1 MQISSYAQSLTMRN
15 SISQIQTQLSDL
27 QRQLTSGL
35 KTDSYAGLGD
45 ARSLVL
51 ALTGQMQKSNSYLD
65 TIQSTQLR
73 ITSSMNALQNLNNI
87 GSELKTGSL
96 SSTFKLTSG
105 GQTDLQITAGMRL
118 SEAVDLMNLN
128 VADRQLFGGKDTQTT
143 PVVTSAMMLDG
154 DTTHAGLKTLIA
166 QRNAADIGDGLG
178 RLALTSAT
186 PGTVNIAEDAS
197 PSAFGF
203 KLSNFNSTLS
213 GTTVS
218 DPATTP
224 ASLDVAFG
232 ATQPSEGQS
241 VSFDLKLPDG
251 TSTTVKLTAT
261 LKSPPGAG
269 EFTIGTD
276 AATTATNFQSAL
288 TTSIQSE
295 AKQSLVA
302 ASTVQA
308 GNEFF
313 TNPPMRVDGPPY
325 NTATATVAGTP
336 DNTVIWYRG
345 DSTGTPGNNF
355 IATVGDGAQIA
366 YGARADQGALATV
379 VKNAALLAA
388 VSYTGTSANAA
399 DETKAYAEL
408 TKRTASS
415 LNHNDGSQ
423 SLESVMT
430 DMGLKSATINTA
442 QTKLQTQISTSKSVL
457 ADTTNADPYDVATK
471 LSSLMTQL
479 QASYQVTSSLSQ
491 LSLVKFL

>member
-51 ALTGQMQKSNSYLD
+51 ALTGQVQKSNSYLD
-65 TIQSTQLR
+65 TIQLTQLR
-73 ITSSMNALQNLNNI
+73 IESSMNALDSMNNI

-96 SSTFKLTSG
+96 SSTFKLTAG
-105 GQTDLQITAGMRL
+105 GQTDLQITSGMRL
-118 SEAVDLMNLN
+118 SEIVDLLNLN
-128 VADRQLFGGKDTQTT
+128 VGGRQLFGGKDTQTT
-143 PVVTSAMMLDG
+143 PVVTSTLMLNG
-154 DTTHAGLKTLIA
+154 DTTHAGLKTVIA
-166 QRNAADIGDGLG
+166 ERNAADLGDGLG
-178 RLALTSAT
+178 RLALTSAV
-186 PGTVNIAEDAS
+186 PGTVNLAEDAS
-197 PSAFGF
+197 PSVFGF
-203 KLSNFNSTLS
+203 KLSTFSSSLG

-224 ASLDVAFG
+224 ASLDVAFS
-232 ATQPSEGQS
+232 ATLPTEGQS
-241 VSFDLKLPDG
+241 VSFDLTLPDG

-261 LKSPPGAG
+261 LTSPAGAG
-269 EFTIGTD
+269 QFTIGAD
-276 AATTATNFQSAL
+276 ATTTAANFQAAL
-288 TTSIQSE
+288 STSLQSE
-295 AKQSLVA
+295 AKQSLVS

-308 GNEFF
+308 GNNFF

-325 NTATATVAGTP
+325 DTATALIAGTP

-355 IATVGDGAQIA
+355 IATIGDGSQIS
-366 YGARADQGALATV
+366 YGARADQSALATV

-388 VSYTGTSANAA
+388 VSYTGTDTTNESA
-399 DETKAYAEL
+399 AYAEL
-408 TKRTASS
+408 TKRTASA

-423 SLESVMT
+423 TLESVMT
-430 DMGLKSATINTA
+430 DLGLKSATLDSAQDKLNTM
-442 QTKLQTQISTSKSVL
+442 ISTSKSVL

>member
-1 MQISSYAQSLTMRN
+1 MQIASYAQSTTMRN

-35 KTDSYAGLGD
+35 KTDNYAGLGD

-73 ITSSMNALQNLNNI
+73 LNSSMNALSSMNDIN
-87 GSELKTGSL
+87 SELKTGSL

-118 SEAVDLMNLN
+118 SESVDLLNLN

-143 PVVTSAMMLDG
+143 PVVTSTMMLDG

-166 QRNAADIGDGLG
+166 QRNAADLGSDGLG
-178 RLALTSAT
+178 RLALTSPTA
-186 PGTVNIAEDAS
+186 GTVNMAEDAS
-197 PSAFGF
+197 PSEFGF
-203 KLSNFNSTLS
+203 KLSNLS
-213 GTTVS
+213 SSLGGTTVTG
-218 DPATTP
+218 PTGTP
-224 ASLDVAFG
+224 ASIDVAFS
-232 ATQPSEGQS
+232 AALPAEGQS
-241 VSFDLKLPDG
+241 VSFDLNLPDG

-261 LKSPPGAG
+261 SKSPAGAG

-276 AATTATNFQSAL
+276 ATTTAANFQTAL
-288 TTSIQSE
+288 TSSLQTE
-295 AKQSLVA
+295 GKQSLVA

-308 GNEFF
+308 GNNFF

-325 NTATATVAGTP
+325 ETATATVAGTP

-345 DSTGTPGNNF
+345 DSSGTPGNNF
-355 IATVGDGAQIA
+355 IATVGDGAQIS
-366 YGARADQGALATV
+366 YGARADQGALLTV

-388 VSYTGTSANAA
+388 VSYTGTDTTN
-399 DETKAYAEL
+399 ETQAYAQL
-408 TKRTASS
+408 TKRTASA

-423 SLESVMT
+423 TLENVMT
-430 DMGLKSATINTA
+430 DMGLKSSTLATA
-442 QTKLQTQISTSKSVL
+442 QTKLNTQISTSKSVL
-457 ADTTNADPYDVATK
+457 ADTQNADPYDVATK
-471 LSSLMTQL
+471 LTSLITQL

-491 LSLVKFL
+491 LSLVKYL

>member
-1 MQISSYAQSLTMRN
+1 MQISSYAQSLSMRN
-15 SISQIQTQLSDL
+15 GINQIQTQLSDL
-27 QRQLTSGL
+27 QKQLTTGL

-65 TIQSTQLR
+65 TIQTTQLR
-73 ITSSMNALQNLNNI
+73 IESTMNALQSMNNI

-118 SEAVDLMNLN
+118 SEVVDLLNLN

-143 PVVTSAMMLDG
+143 PVVTSTMMLDG

-166 QRNAADIGDGLG
+166 QRNAADLGSDGLG
-178 RLALTSAT
+178 RLALTSAI

-197 PSAFGF
+197 PSVFGF
-203 KLSNFNSTLS
+203 KLSNFTSSLS

-224 ASLDVAFG
+224 ASLDVAFS
-232 ATQPSEGQS
+232 ATPPTEGQS
-241 VSFDLKLPDG
+241 VSFDLTLPDG
-251 TSTTVKLTAT
+251 TSTTVTLTAT
-261 LKSPPGAG
+261 TNSPAGAG
-269 EFTIGTD
+269 EFTIGAD
-276 AATTATNFQSAL
+276 AATTATNFQAAL
-288 TTSIQSE
+288 DTSLQTE

-325 NTATATVAGTP
+325 DTATAMVAGTP

-345 DSTGTPGNNF
+345 DSTGTAGNNF

-388 VSYTGTSANAA
+388 VSYTGTDTAN
-399 DETKAYAEL
+399 ETKAYAEL
-408 TKRTASS
+408 TKRTAGA

-430 DMGLKSATINTA
+430 DLGLKAATLDTA

-457 ADTTNADPYDVATK
+457 ADTQNADPYDVATK